1 MQKIKLLKKSDII
14 LAAIVAVVCAAALIY
29 MGSSGQSLTATVSV
43 DGEIYDIINLSGLES
58 EIVIV
63 TPTDPETVIKASKNA
78 IWFENSQCDNQLC
91 VNSGK
96 LSKNGAAAACLPA
109 KTVITVEGA
118 EKPVDAVTY

>member
-14 LAAIVAVVCAAALIY
+14 LAAIVAVICAAALAF

-43 DGEIYDIINLSGLES
+43 DGEIYEVIDLSEVEG

-78 IWFENSQCDNQLC
+78 VWFESSQCENQLC
-91 VNSGK
+91 VDSGK
-96 LSKNGAAAACLPA
+96 LSKNGAAVACLPA

-118 EKPVDAVTY
+118 EKSVDAVTY

>member
-1 MQKIKLLKKSDII
+1 MQRIKLLKKSDII
-14 LAAIVAVVCAAALIY
+14 LAATLAVICAAALIF
-29 MGSSGQSLTATVSV
+29 MGSSEQSLTATVSV
-43 DGEIYDIINLSGLES
+43 DGEVYEVIEISKLES
-58 EIVIV
+58 ELVIV
-63 TPTDPETVIKASKNA
+63 TPTDPETVIKANKNA
-78 IWFENSQCDNQLC
+78 VWFESSQCENQLC

>member
-14 LAAIVAVVCAAALIY
+14 LAAVLAVICAATLIF
-29 MGSSGQSLTATVSV
+29 MGSSGKNLTATVSV
-43 DGEIYDIINLSGLES
+43 DGEVYEVIDLSEVEGEL
-58 EIVIV
+58 VIV

-78 IWFENSQCDNQLC
+78 VWFESSQCENQLC